1 MTLNWA
7 IHRVN
12 GISSPANAAYSVQEL
27 RHQLVYSKC
36 KALFTVMPLL
46 PTALEAARLAG
57 IPTHRIFLCDMPGHT
72 TSTQYK
78 SLEQLINEG
87 GQLADLEPLR
97 WTKGQGARQTAFLCY
112 SSGTSGL
119 PVSHDPHG
127 PNNRFLSLVND

>member
-27 RHQLVYSKC
+27 RHQLVFSKC

-57 IPTHRIFLCDMPGHT
+57 LPTNRVYICDMPGSAPSSQH
-72 TSTQYK
+72 K

-87 GQLADLEPLR
+87 RKLTELEPLR
-97 WTKGQGARQTAFLCY
+97 WTKGQGERQTAFLCY

-119 PVSHDPHG
+119 PVSLDPA
-127 PNNRFLSLVND
+127 VT